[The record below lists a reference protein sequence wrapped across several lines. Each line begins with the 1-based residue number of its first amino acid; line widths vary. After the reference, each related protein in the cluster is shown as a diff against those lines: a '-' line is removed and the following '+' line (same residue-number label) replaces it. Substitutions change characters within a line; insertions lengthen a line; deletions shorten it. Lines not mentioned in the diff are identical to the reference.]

1 MAGIGQTL
9 TREIYERLTHELNE
23 LKKQRAEVSEEIREA
38 REQGDL
44 RENFA
49 YHDAKQRQGLLE
61 ARIGL
66 LESRLEDATVLEAG
80 ASLEEVAI
88 GTPVTVRRG
97 NEERQRTYVIVTED
111 ELDHVDNGATADSP
125 IGSALIGKKV
135 GDIVEVQGPAGPINF
150 EILKIG

>member
-9 TREIYERLTHELNE
+9 TRDSFERLSGELNE

-49 YHDAKQRQGLLE
+49 YHDAKNRQGILEARISLLE
-61 ARIGL
+61 ARL
-66 LESRLEDATVLEAG
+66 DDATVLEEG
-80 ASLEEVAI
+80 AAPEQVAI
-88 GTPVTVRRG
+88 GTTVIVRRG
-97 NEERQRTYVIVTED
+97 GEDRERTYVIVTED
-111 ELDHVDNGATADSP
+111 ELDQVDSGATADSP
-125 IGSALIGKKV
+125 IGSALMGKRV
-135 GDIVEVQGPAGPINF
+135 GDNVEVQGPNGPINF